1 MIQHINLKIF
11 TVYIGMLILLIAA
24 QAIYIQLSDIQSLAD
39 PELIRINT
47 ISNLFYYGGMLLIF
61 VVWFKKYWTL
71 QVQAVKDNLSSSIS
85 LIIGGFGAMIGVMI
99 IAGLIMQALGITD
112 TSQNQEQL
120 NMILEG
126 SLFDKVSL
134 VVFAVILAPI
144 VEELVFRKAV
154 FGVLGNGKKVHPV
167 LVIILSSLIFGL
179 IHVLGDD
186 LLQIT
191 TYAMLGAVLGSLFY
205 ISKGKIII
213 PIAVHMAFNLFVTI
227 TMFVTIEHR

>member
-11 TVYIGMLILLIAA
+11 TVYIGMLILLIAG
-24 QAIYIQLSDIQSLAD
+24 QAIYIQISNIQSLAD

-47 ISNLFYYGGMLLIF
+47 ISNLLYYGGMLLIF
-61 VVWFKKYWTL
+61 IVWFKKYWTL
-71 QVQAVKDNLSSSIS
+71 QVQAVRDNFSNSIS

-134 VVFAVILAPI
+134 VIFAVILAPI

-154 FGVLGNGKKVHPV
+154 FGALGNGKKVHPI

-213 PIAVHMAFNLFVTI
+213 PIVVHMAFNLFVTI
-227 TMFVTIEHR
+227 TMFVAV